1 MTVKYNNIALLHA
14 YNKHKVNKSRIE
26 RGLAKGIHKA
36 FNDYKYNSIVIFTN
50 DNLVI
55 CTDKDYNL
63 KNAFEPMKN
72 YINRIS
78 KHCKEIILN

>member
-55 CTDKDYNL
+55 
-63 KNAFEPMKN
+63 
-72 YINRIS
+72 
-78 KHCKEIILN
+78 